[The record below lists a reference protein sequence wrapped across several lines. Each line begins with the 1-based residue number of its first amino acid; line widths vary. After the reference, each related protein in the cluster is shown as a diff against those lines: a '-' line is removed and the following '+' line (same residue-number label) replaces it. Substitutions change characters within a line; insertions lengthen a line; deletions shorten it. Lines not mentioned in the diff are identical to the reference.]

1 MSSGS
6 GDLVLEML
14 SKMLWGAGR
23 NQTSLADFEGKFMKM
38 AGSKTNWRLY
48 LSAGIGFSCN
58 LRTELDRQAPEAAP
72 VRRRLGDAVARRCQI
87 LGADTDCCGV
97 PIRAASTQHAPA
109 STSTRSLQVK

>member
-58 LRTELDRQAPEAAP
+58 LNLTEDRPRKLLQCVAAWW
-72 VRRRLGDAVARRCQI
+72 C
-87 LGADTDCCGV
+87 
-97 PIRAASTQHAPA
+97 
-109 STSTRSLQVK
+109 